1 MKRYCLLLFALPLM
15 IATLQGAIVFDDPI
29 PLFESHDLSL
39 THDAKV
45 LPNGNILLRFSKHLQ
60 DIFVPHIQVFSA
72 DHEPVW
78 EDAMPIPKL
87 FDVAIHA
94 DGRIAVLREDD
105 IHGYRLVLD
114 TYDPAGNPVEE
125 LSNINS
131 FYSHTQQY
139 SRFATDSAGGVHFL
153 ACLNSL
159 VRYMHIDAQG
169 NLYSPQYGI
178 DLMEGTYFAPSAFLP
193 TPDGGVLV
201 AIPRPDRLTV
211 FKIGSDH
218 ELDWTTDFEDIHRAS
233 KVSLNLRNDSSFYV
247 VWERSYQVFSNL
259 MNMDG
264 DKLWTED
271 LSPDSGS
278 YQVCEGAAVD
288 DLGNLILHYHA
299 REGMFQ
305 MTGHHCLQV
314 INPLGETV
322 HSYTPGPESNMNNP
336 YKMQIF
342 PTAEGGWYLLAKED
356 EEPVYPE
363 HFVQHYNSSYQNW
376 QEPVLLDTGS
386 QGDLYGYLNDNEFV
400 AICIIGVEELRK
412 IVVQKV
418 DQQGNLHYPEP
429 GAILLTGTR
438 DTARQFQAISLS
450 NGTLFVSWF
459 QEHEFSDGKLV
470 YQIISP
476 SGRFYFPQAQV
487 ITEEPFDHYSI
498 FETDNSEVLVAWQSS
513 VGSNR
518 RSFAQLISLGAGNLW
533 EDGGRLLRQGQET
546 HSYSFW
552 NNSLYLA
559 SMCTFSGIYLH
570 RYVDAYPVWA
580 PEGIQVAADNPNY
593 SSGPLMLSYFAENQ
607 ISWSQSDSNFPQ
619 MGFTN
624 FFFADGS
631 TLYPP
636 DQAMQAATD
645 IPEPYVGA
653 YIDNVHKS
661 GDEMLFEMRYLF
673 WEFYQEGHTDP
684 GSWQI
689 TGSSFL
695 QKAAS
700 DGSPIGD
707 PIDFYPL
714 PLLFHEDN
722 VYYYN
727 NTHGYIGILPL
738 DGSPE
743 ANIPLEYGWRIDRL
757 RAISDNKI
765 LINAYVN
772 NSEGLTQQYAFIDEN
787 GIIEYPE
794 YGEIADIKI
803 QDIIVSDIGAWYLL
817 NPATNTYYGTNAA
830 YLQYLEWQTWGN
842 DDPNVTPATSLSMQ
856 SFPNP
861 FKGQTQICLKLND
874 PGPLTLKIYNLRGQ
888 LVQKI
893 AHDNA
898 VKGDNYL
905 FWDGKDSSSRDCAAG
920 IYFLRAESTD
930 AKATIK
936 TIKIN

>member
-1 MKRYCLLLFALPLM
+1 MKRFYLLLFALSLM

-29 PLFESHDLSL
+29 PFFETQDLSL
-39 THDAKV
+39 DHEINV

-60 DIFVPHIQVFSA
+60 GIYVPHIQVFSA

-78 EDAMPIPKL
+78 EDAMPIPNL
-87 FDVAIHA
+87 FDIAIHA
-94 DGRIAVLREDD
+94 DGKIAVLREHD
-105 IHGYRLVLD
+105 IYSGRYVLD
-114 TYDPAGNPVEE
+114 TYDPAGNPVME
-125 LSNINS
+125 LSNIDS
-131 FYSHTQQY
+131 FYTHTEQY
-139 SRFATDSAGGVHFL
+139 SRFATDNAGGVHFL

-159 VRYMHIDAQG
+159 VRYMHVDAQG

-178 DLMEGTYFAPSAFLP
+178 DLLEGTYYAPSALLP
-193 TPDGGVLV
+193 TPDGGALV

-211 FKIGSDH
+211 FKIGPDH

-247 VWERSYQVFSNL
+247 VWERNHQIYSNL
-259 MNMDG
+259 INMDG

-271 LSPDSGS
+271 LSPDLGS

-288 DLGNLILHYHA
+288 VSGNLILHYHA
-299 REGMFQ
+299 REGMIQ
-305 MTGHHCLQV
+305 MHGHHCLQV

-322 HSYTPGPESNMNNP
+322 HSYIPGPESDMSNP

-342 PTAEGGWYLLAKED
+342 PTTGGGWYLLAKED
-356 EEPVYPE
+356 EEPVYPD
-363 HFVQHYNSSYQNW
+363 HFVQYYNSSYQSW
-376 QEPVLLDTGS
+376 QEPVLLDTGDH
-386 QGDLYGYLNDNEFV
+386 GDLYGYLNDNEFV

-412 IVVQKV
+412 IVVQKL
-418 DQQGNLHYPEP
+418 DTQGNYSYPEP
-429 GAILLTGTR
+429 GEILLTGTR
-438 DTARQFQAISLS
+438 TTARKFQAISLS
-450 NGTLFVSWF
+450 NGALFVSWF
-459 QEHEFSDGKLV
+459 QEHDYSGGKLV

-476 SGRFYFPQAQV
+476 SGIYYFPQAQV

-513 VGSNR
+513 VGSNK
-518 RSFAQLISLGAGNLW
+518 RSLAQLISLGAGNLW
-533 EDGGRLLRQGQET
+533 EDGGRLLRQGPET

-559 SMCTFSGIYLH
+559 SMGTFSGIYLH
-570 RYVDAYPVWA
+570 RYVDGYAVWA

-593 SSGPLMLSYFAENQ
+593 SSGPLMLNYFAENQ
-607 ISWSQSDSNFPQ
+607 ISWSQSDGNFPQ

-631 TLYPP
+631 TLYLP
-636 DQAMQAATD
+636 DQAMPAALNIQD
-645 IPEPYVGA
+645 PYVGA
-653 YIDNVHKS
+653 NITKVHKS
-661 GDEMLFEMRYLF
+661 GDEMLFEMQYLF
-673 WEFYQEGHTDP
+673 WEFYFEGHSDP
-684 GSWQI
+684 GSWHLV
-689 TGSSFL
+689 GARFL
-695 QKAAS
+695 QKAAP

-727 NTHGYIGILPL
+727 DTHGYIGILPL

-743 ANIPLEYGWRIDRL
+743 EIIPLEYGWSIDRL

-772 NSEGLTQQYAFIDEN
+772 GSEGMSQQYAFIDEN

-794 YGEIADIKI
+794 DGKIADIKI
-803 QDIIVSDIGAWYLL
+803 QEIIVSDIGAWYLL
-817 NPATNTYYGTNAA
+817 NPIANTYYGTNAA

-842 DDPNVTPATSLSMQ
+842 DDPNVTPSASLSMQ

-874 PGPLTLKIYNLRGQ
+874 PSPLTLKIYNLRGQ

-898 VKGDNYL
+898 VKGDNYFL
-905 FWDGKDSSSRDCAAG
+905 WDGKDSSSHDCAAG
-920 IYFLRAESTD
+920 IYFLKAESSNAT
-930 AKATIK
+930 ATIK
-936 TIKIN
+936 TVKTK